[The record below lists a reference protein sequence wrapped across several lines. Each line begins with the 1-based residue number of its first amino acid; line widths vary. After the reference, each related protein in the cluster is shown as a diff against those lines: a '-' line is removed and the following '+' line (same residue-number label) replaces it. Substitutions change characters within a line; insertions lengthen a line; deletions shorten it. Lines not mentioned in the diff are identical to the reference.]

1 METFF
6 RIITLV
12 AVVISFAAVLE
23 LKQTRYERDCLSD
36 AIRYH
41 IDCGNDSL
49 EKDVDFYLQQI
60 GEDKDYLS
68 KWSYCY

>member
-6 RIITLV
+6 KFITLV
-12 AVVISFAAVLE
+12 AVVIGFAAILE
-23 LKQTRYERDCLSD
+23 LKQTQHERDCLSD